1 MPSVLVVDDSL
12 TDRRLICELLRRQ
25 SDWKIEQAASGA
37 EALARMQEQKPDVVV
52 TDLQMPEMDGLE
64 LVTAVHQH
72 KLDVPVILITAYGSE
87 GLAAEA
93 LKRGAASYVPKT
105 QIAFKLLETM
115 EEVLARARAGRI
127 QQRLLQCLSRSE
139 FTFMLENDPSLID
152 PLVDLVQQMIA
163 SLDLCGFTG
172 RLRVGVALKEALRNA
187 LFHGN
192 LEIGVEKPRGGWD
205 RLFQDKDFAL
215 VEERRS
221 QPPFR
226 DRRIYV
232 DVRINSQEARFV
244 IRDEGPGFDVS
255 SIPEISDPWAAEPES
270 GRGLALMRAF
280 MDEVQFNEKG
290 NEVTMVKRREEQSG
304 QAAGSESATGS

>member
-1 MPSVLVVDDSL
+1 MPTVLVVDDSL

-25 SDWKIEQAASGA
+25 SDWRIEQAASGA
-37 EALARMQEQKPDVVV
+37 EALARMQEYKPDVVV

-64 LVTAVHQH
+64 LVTAVHQYH
-72 KLDVPVILITAYGSE
+72 LDVPVILITAYGSE
-87 GLAAEA
+87 QLAAEA

-105 QIAFKLLETM
+105 QIAFKLLDTM

-127 QQRLLQCLSRSE
+127 QQRLLQCLARSE
-139 FTFMLENDPSLID
+139 FTFLLENDPSLID

-163 SLDLCGFTG
+163 SLNLCGFTG

-192 LEIGVEKPRGGWD
+192 LEIGVEKALQGWD
-205 RLFQDKDFAL
+205 RLFQDKNFAL

-221 QPPFR
+221 QAPYCG
-226 DRRIYV
+226 RRIYV
-232 DVRINSQEARFV
+232 DVRINSDEARFV

-255 SIPEISDPWAAEPES
+255 SIPHQSDPWTAEPES

-280 MDEVQFNEKG
+280 MDEVHFNDKG
-290 NEVTMVKRREEQSG
+290 NEVTLVKRREEQAN
-304 QAAGSESATGS
+304 QATSPPSPSNS